1 MGIVLAAK
9 APSDEYP
16 QDRYSEALEHLEK
29 ALRTPNAVAQYKKAC
44 VLEKMQR
51 YEETLEVLMSLKT
64 AAPKEPSV
72 QLLLGKVY
80 RCVFLLHADRADL
93 KIVYRA
99 TRPCKL
105 SCLVWLPGLT
115 RC

>member
-72 QLLLGKVY
+72 QLLLGK
-80 RCVFLLHADRADL
+80 RAQHQTKRL
-93 KIVYRA
+93 RQ
-99 TRPCKL
+99 RLFGC
-105 SCLVWLPGLT
+105 
-115 RC
+115 

>member
-9 APSDEYP
+9 APKDKFP
-16 QDRYSEALEHLEK
+16 QDRYAEALGYLEK

-44 VLEKMQR
+44 VLEKMER

-72 QLLLGKVY
+72 QMLLGKVY
-80 RCVFLLHADRADL
+80 RYMSVNHPSRLED
-93 KIVYRA
+93 
-99 TRPCKL
+99 
-105 SCLVWLPGLT
+105 
-115 RC
+115 

>member
-9 APSDEYP
+9 APSDDHP
-16 QDRYSEALEHLEK
+16 QDRYAEALDHLEK

-51 YEETLEVLMSLKT
+51 YEETLEVLMALKT

-80 RCVFLLHADRADL
+80 RYISVA
-93 KIVYRA
+93 
-99 TRPCKL
+99 
-105 SCLVWLPGLT
+105 LPELT
-115 RC
+115 

>member
-9 APSDEYP
+9 APRDDCP
-16 QDRYSEALEHLEK
+16 QDRYAEALEHLEK

-51 YEETLEVLMSLKT
+51 YEETLEVLMALKT
-64 AAPKEPSV
+64 TAPKEPSV

-80 RCVFLLHADRADL
+80 RYASVAPRN
-93 KIVYRA
+93 
-99 TRPCKL
+99 
-105 SCLVWLPGLT
+105 
-115 RC
+115 